1 MEPTTLRQQEPQAI
15 IYPIFNWNVTLTR
28 NYPILHII
36 GAFDRASM
44 VGNIRVLDHINHL
57 YTLTMKSN
65 RDISNYD
72 THNLHEARDNSME
85 LLNSLCNPYDLGR
98 FLELQ
103 PSTGFS
109 MDLTKL
115 Y

>member
-15 IYPIFNWNVTLTR
+15 IYHIFNWNVTLTR

-44 VGNIRVLDHINHL
+44 EGNIRVLDHINHL

-65 RDISNYD
+65 RDISDYD
-72 THNLHEARDNSME
+72 THNLHEARDNTME
-85 LLNSLCNPYDLGR
+85 LLNSLCNPHDLGL
-98 FLELQ
+98 FLGLQ
-103 PSTGFS
+103 RSTGFS

-115 Y
+115 C